1 MFRRISV
8 LTLMVLALLVA
19 GCGGGDDEAANSE
32 AAPTPTPTVGSESG
46 EQQASAGRET
56 FVSTCGACHTLSDA
70 GTNGQIG
77 PNLDTV
83 EPGAE
88 EVLTAIQSGPG
99 QMPANLVE
107 GEQARQVAEYVA
119 ANSGE

>member
-1 MFRRISV
+1 MFRRLAV
-8 LTLMVLALLVA
+8 LTLMALSLLVA
-19 GCGGGDDEAANSE
+19 GCGGGDEEATTSE
-32 AAPTPTPTVGSESG
+32 PTPAPTTAASGSG

-83 EPGAE
+83 ELDE
-88 EVLTAIQSGPG
+88 EAVLSAIQTGPG
-99 QMPANLVE
+99 QMPANLIE
-107 GEQARQVAEYVA
+107 GEQAQQVAEYVA
-119 ANSGE
+119 ANSGQ